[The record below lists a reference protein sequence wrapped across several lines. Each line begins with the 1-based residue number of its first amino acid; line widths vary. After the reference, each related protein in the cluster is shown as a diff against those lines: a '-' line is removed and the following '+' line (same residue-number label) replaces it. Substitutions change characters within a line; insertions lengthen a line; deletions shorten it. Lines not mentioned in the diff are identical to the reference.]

1 MFLQWHISLSYD
13 ICLNNMSNSWD
24 NYFSHYEDWDDSH
37 CFNVRLELRFESKL
51 KNLGYVENTL
61 SDDFFL
67 SEKNFHNKTLP
78 KSKTYTKCKNE
89 ILLSFAV
96 PYDWS
101 IDTDWEDKAL
111 VLLGLNDEWVI
122 DSSVEDK

>member
-1 MFLQWHISLSYD
+1 MP
-13 ICLNNMSNSWD
+13 NSW
-24 NYFSHYEDWDDSH
+24 NKYYTHYSDWDDAH
-37 CFNVRLELRFESKL
+37 CFNVRIELKFEEEIKR
-51 KNLGYVENTL
+51 LGYVEQINTE
-61 SDDFFL
+61 DIFL
-67 SEKNFHNKTLP
+67 EFKNISNVTLP
-78 KSKTYTKCKNE
+78 KTKTYTKNKTGV
-89 ILLSFAV
+89 LLSFDV

>member
-1 MFLQWHISLSYD
+1 MA
-13 ICLNNMSNSWD
+13 NSWD
-24 NYFSHYEDWDDSH
+24 NYFSHYSDWDDAH
-37 CFNVRLELRFESKL
+37 CFNVRLELKFE
-51 KNLGYVENTL
+51 KNLKDLGYIENIVR
-61 SDDFFL
+61 DDLFMIENHFTN
-67 SEKNFHNKTLP
+67 EALP
-78 KSKTYTKCKNE
+78 KSKTYIKNKNE
-89 ILLSFAV
+89 ISLSFEV